1 LPPQQRERRVAP
13 LLHIFAEILDQL
25 FAPLAGIEAAAV
37 EHDWTVQAVAP
48 PEHRA
53 AREQMR
59 RKLTRLRFLVGRS
72 AVACGWRTVVVR
84 GTLRH
89 PRIGLLL
96 RQVDADA
103 DDFLEQRPLHE
114 TRPDELPLALGEI
127 TERGRVPGNVP

>member
-25 FAPLAGIEAAAV
+25 FAPLAGIDAAAV

-103 DDFLEQRPLHE
+103 DDFLDHPPPPPTPLHQ
-114 TRPDELPLALGEI
+114 LPLALPPL
-127 TERGRVPGNVP
+127 T

>member
-25 FAPLAGIEAAAV
+25 FAPLAGIDAAAV

-96 RQVDADA
+96 RQGGADR
-103 DDFLEQRPLHE
+103 DDFPA
-114 TRPDELPLALGEI
+114 PPALPRTAPAAL
-127 TERGRVPGNVP
+127 R